1 MLEVDFHAQEIQ
13 AVRFFHYH
21 GNAFNFVNLVIFHF
35 SVKAQHIGKAGAT
48 PAFHADAEELALIE
62 AFLPAEALQLLY
74 GAAGKIYGCI
84 GDCFHC
90 IDTIYITKIR
100 KNEEC
105 VLSHEGQPGRYESKK
120 LYVICFPV
128 PNPFYMQ
135 RLLCLAVAV
144 LFANQAAAQLFGG
157 NPPSQK
163 WQQVNT
169 DTVRVIFPFGME
181 AQGRR
186 VADLVQHMSRYN
198 TGSLGQRVKKINIV
212 LQHQTLQANGYV
224 QMGPF
229 RSEFFIT
236 PPPNSTELGSINWLD
251 QLALHEYRHVVQNN
265 NFNKGIT
272 KVFSWLGGELGQGA
286 ASAVAVPDWFWEGD
300 AVTMET
306 ALSLQGRGRLPA
318 FFDGF
323 RALSLADKD
332 YSYMQV
338 RNGSYVKFMPNHYNT
353 GYLMSSYGR
362 LQFGKDFWKGVT
374 DDAVRYR
381 GVFYPFSQSLK
392 RRTGKNAAAF
402 FAASLDYYEKAWAQ
416 QEVEKAD
423 TLTPAGRT
431 VSNYRYVYAIDDSTL
446 IYQTNSYQQIP
457 SFRIRHA
464 DGSEMLIARPGIG
477 FDDYFSY
484 RNGRILWTEA
494 RFDARWN
501 RKDYSVVKVFNR
513 QTGRATTLK
522 HERRCFSPDLS
533 HSGQWIVVNAVTP
546 GQEYQL
552 EILDAAT
559 GQVLGRLINPANWYY
574 TYPKFTGDDRYIV
587 SAVRNQQGQM
597 ALIRQKVSGVSRN
610 VEEAAKGRWE
620 SYPPLA
626 GMGDTSFGIQTG
638 GSSKISPALEK
649 RNKALLDMLVSAG
662 EIEFLVP
669 FGTPTIG
676 ISSVEGE
683 TVYFQA
689 SFADADNI
697 YSVPLAGGPVRQIT
711 RRPNGVSHLAVQQQH
726 IIFSEFTAGG
736 YKLLR
741 EPLKEGTLFNPQE
754 NHHSAWLR
762 PDLGEEGNI
771 LDKVPAS
778 DLKARKYAK
787 THRLFNFHSWIPS
800 INDPEYGWYLYGDNV
815 LGTLQSVIGAY
826 YNTNENS
833 PAVSG
838 SLTYAG
844 FFPYLRTGA
853 DYRMDRYLF
862 VNDTIQVQWNELD
875 WYGGM
880 SVPLTF
886 SAGKY
891 YTGLTLSGNYH
902 EVNRTRAGNSKY
914 RFSDSHIQYLDLGL
928 GFSNQRIKAL
938 QNIYSHFGQSLS
950 VRYNKSVND
959 VPAEQLYGRLD
970 LYLPG
975 ISANHSLVLQ
985 GAFQQRDTMLRYSFS
1000 DNFVYARG
1008 YSKPF
1013 YEHIWKVGANYHFPI
1028 AYPDW
1033 GFANLLYFMRI
1044 RGNAFYD
1051 YSSAYNFRSRQDVTY
1066 ASTGGELY
1074 FDTKIGNTLPFTFGL
1089 RYSYL
1094 LNDNPGDPARKDR
1107 FEVIVPLQQLFSF

>member
-1 MLEVDFHAQEIQ
+1 
-13 AVRFFHYH
+13 
-21 GNAFNFVNLVIFHF
+21 
-35 SVKAQHIGKAGAT
+35 
-48 PAFHADAEELALIE
+48 
-62 AFLPAEALQLLY
+62 
-74 GAAGKIYGCI
+74 
-84 GDCFHC
+84 
-90 IDTIYITKIR
+90 
-100 KNEEC
+100 
-105 VLSHEGQPGRYESKK
+105 
-120 LYVICFPV
+120 
-128 PNPFYMQ
+128 MQ

-144 LFANQAAAQLFGG
+144 FIANQAAAQLFGG

-169 DTVRVIFPFGME
+169 DTVRVIFPYGME

-198 TGSLGQRVKKINIV
+198 TGSLGTKVRKINII
-212 LQHQTLQANGYV
+212 LQHETLQSNGYV

-236 PPPNSTELGSINWLD
+236 PPPNSTELGSVNWLD

-265 NFNKGIT
+265 NFRKGVS

-286 ASAVAVPDWFWEGD
+286 ANAVAVPDWFWEGD

-323 RALSLADKD
+323 RALTLADKH
-332 YSYMQV
+332 YTYMQV
-338 RNGSYVKFMPNHYNT
+338 RNGSYRKFMPNHYNT

-362 LQFGKDFWKGVT
+362 LQYGKDFWKGVT

-402 FAASLDYYEKAWAQ
+402 FAASLGHYAKAWT
-416 QEVEKAD
+416 QENVEKAD

-431 VSNYRYVYAIDDSTL
+431 ISNYRYVYAVDDSTL
-446 IYQTNSYQQIP
+446 IYLTNSYKQIA
-457 SFRIRHA
+457 SFRLRHA
-464 DGSEMLIARPGIG
+464 DGSEELIARPGIG

-484 RNGRILWTEA
+484 RNGRILWTES
-494 RFDARWN
+494 RYDPRWN
-501 RKDYSVVKVFNR
+501 RRDYSVVKMFDR
-513 QTGRATTLK
+513 QTGRSATFK

-533 HSGQWIVVNAVTP
+533 HDGKMIVVNAVTP
-546 GQEYQL
+546 GQQYRL
-552 EILDAAT
+552 EILDAGT
-559 GQVLGRLINPANWYY
+559 GRLLGVLQNAANWYY
-574 TYPKFTGDDRYIV
+574 TYPKFTSDDKYIV
-587 SAVRNQQGQM
+587 SAVRNRQGKM
-597 ALIRQKVSGVSRN
+597 ALVRQRVDILKTDENG
-610 VEEAAKGRWE
+610 AIKGEWRA
-620 SYPPLA
+620 YPPMSAL
-626 GMGDTSFGIQTG
+626 GDTSVGGKWAADPLRSTG
-638 GSSKISPALEK
+638 DSALDGYMSVAE
-649 RNKALLDMLVSAG
+649 AIG
-662 EIEFLVP
+662 EIQFLVP

-676 ISSVEGE
+676 ISSVEGDM
-683 TVYFQA
+683 VYFQA
-689 SFADADNI
+689 SFADADNV
-697 YSVPLAGGPVRQIT
+697 YSVPLKGGAVRQIT
-711 RRPNGVSHLAVQQQH
+711 RRPNGVSHMAVQGDRLV
-726 IIFSEFTAGG
+726 FSEFTTEG
-736 YKLLR
+736 YKLLQ
-741 EPLKEGTLFNPQE
+741 EPLRDGTLFNPLQ

-815 LGTLQSVIGAY
+815 LGTLQSTIGAY

-833 PAVSG
+833 PAISG

-853 DYRMDRYLF
+853 DYRMDRFLP
-862 VNDTIQVQWNELD
+862 VNDTVQVQWNELD

-880 SVPLTF
+880 SIPLTF

-891 YTGLTLSGNYH
+891 YTGLTVSGNYH
-902 EVNRTRAGNSKY
+902 EVSRTRAGNSKY
-914 RFSDSHIQYLDLGL
+914 RFRDSRIQYLDLGL

-950 VRYNKSVND
+950 LRYNKSLNN
-959 VPAEQLYGRLD
+959 VPAEQLYGRAD

-985 GAFQQRDTMLRYSFS
+985 GAFQQRDTMLRYAFT

-1051 YSSAYNFRSRQDVTY
+1051 YSVAYNFRSRQDATY
-1066 ASTGGELY
+1066 ASTGGEMY
-1074 FDTKIGNTLPFTFGL
+1074 FDTKIGNTLPFTFGV

-1094 LNDNPGDPARKDR
+1094 LNTNPGDPARKDR
-1107 FEVIVPLQQLFSF
+1107 FEVIVPLQQLFAF

>member
-1 MLEVDFHAQEIQ
+1 
-13 AVRFFHYH
+13 
-21 GNAFNFVNLVIFHF
+21 
-35 SVKAQHIGKAGAT
+35 
-48 PAFHADAEELALIE
+48 
-62 AFLPAEALQLLY
+62 
-74 GAAGKIYGCI
+74 
-84 GDCFHC
+84 
-90 IDTIYITKIR
+90 
-100 KNEEC
+100 
-105 VLSHEGQPGRYESKK
+105 
-120 LYVICFPV
+120 
-128 PNPFYMQ
+128 MQ

-144 LFANQAAAQLFGG
+144 LTANQAAAQLFGG

-169 DTVRVIFPFGME
+169 DTVRVIFPYGME

-198 TGSLGQRVKKINIV
+198 TGSLGPRVRKVNII

-236 PPPNSTELGSINWLD
+236 PPPNSTDLGSINWLD

-265 NFNKGIT
+265 NFRKGVS
-272 KVFSWLGGELGQGA
+272 KLFSILGGELGQGA
-286 ASAVAVPDWFWEGD
+286 ANAVAVPDWFWEGD

-323 RALSLADKD
+323 RALTLADKK

-338 RNGSYVKFMPNHYNT
+338 RNGSYRRYMPNHYHT

-362 LQFGKDFWKGVT
+362 LQDGKDFWKDVT

-402 FAASLDYYEKAWAQ
+402 FAASLDHYRKAWEPKQ
-416 QEVEKAD
+416 QEAAD

-431 VSNYRYVYAIDDSTL
+431 VSNYRYVYAVDDSTL
-446 IYQTNSYQQIP
+446 IYLYNSYKQLP
-457 SFRIRHA
+457 AFKLRYA
-464 DGSEMLIARPGIG
+464 DGREELVARPGIG

-484 RNGRILWTEA
+484 RNNRILWTES
-494 RFDARWN
+494 RYNPRWN
-501 RKDYSVVKVFNR
+501 RIDYSVVKIYDR
-513 QTGRATTLK
+513 QTGRAATLQ

-533 HSGQWIVVNAVTP
+533 HDGKMIVVNAVTP
-546 GQEYQL
+546 EQQYRL
-552 EILDAAT
+552 EVLDAAT
-559 GQVLGRLINPANWYY
+559 GQLKGALINPGNWYY
-574 TYPKFTGDDRYIV
+574 TYPKFTDDDQYII
-587 SAVRNQQGQM
+587 SAIRNQQGKM
-597 ALIRQKVSGVSRN
+597 ALIRQKVDILETGKDG
-610 VEEAAKGRWE
+610 AIKGKWR
-620 SYPPLA
+620 SYPPLPDA
-626 GMGDTSFGIQTG
+626 GSFSVGSKWDTGDTARDRYLSL
-638 GSSKISPALEK
+638 LES
-649 RNKALLDMLVSAG
+649 MG
-662 EIEFLVP
+662 EIKVLIP

-676 ISSVEGE
+676 ISSVKGN

-689 SFADADNI
+689 SFSDADNV
-697 YSVPLAGGPVRQIT
+697 YAVSLDGGPVQQVT
-711 RRPNGVSHLAVQQQH
+711 HRPNGMSHMAVQNDK
-726 IIFSEFTAGG
+726 IIFSEFTSEG
-736 YKLLR
+736 YKLLQK
-741 EPLKEGTLFNPQE
+741 PLEGSTPFDPQQD
-754 NHHSAWLR
+754 HHSAWLK

-771 LDKVPAS
+771 LDKVPAGN
-778 DLKARKYAK
+778 LEVRKYRK

-800 INDPEYGWYLYGDNV
+800 INDPEYGLYLYGDNV
-815 LGTLQSVIGAY
+815 LGTLQTAIGAY

-838 SLTYAG
+838 QLTYAG

-862 VNDTIQVQWNELD
+862 VNDTVQVQWHELD
-875 WYGGM
+875 WFGGM
-880 SVPLTF
+880 SIPLTF

-891 YTGLTLSGNYH
+891 FTGLTVSGNYH

-914 RFSDSHIQYLDLGL
+914 RFRDSHIQYLDLGL
-928 GFSNQRIKAL
+928 SFSNQRIKAL

-950 VRYNKSVND
+950 VRYNKSVNN
-959 VPAEQLYGRLD
+959 VEAEQLYGRLD

-985 GAFQQRDTMLRYSFS
+985 GAFQQRDTMLRYSFT

-1033 GFANLLYFMRI
+1033 GFANLLYFSRI

-1051 YSSAYNFRSRQDVTY
+1051 YSSAYNFRSRQDITY
-1066 ASTGGELY
+1066 ASTGGELF
-1074 FDTKIGNTLPFTFGL
+1074 FDTKIGNVLPFTFGM

-1094 LNDNPGDPARKDR
+1094 LNTNPGDPSRKDR
-1107 FEVIVPLQQLFSF
+1107 FELIVPLQQLFSF